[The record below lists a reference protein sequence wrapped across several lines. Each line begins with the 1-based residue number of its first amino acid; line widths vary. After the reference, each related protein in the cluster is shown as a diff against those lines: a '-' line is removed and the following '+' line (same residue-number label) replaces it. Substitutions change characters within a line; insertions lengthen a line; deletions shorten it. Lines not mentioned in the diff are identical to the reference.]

1 MHERFDCGLR
11 GVCAFRRYRPWR
23 EQGTGRER
31 ERDVY
36 IYIYIYIYCYIYIY
50 IFIAH
55 AEDVMHVSSPLP
67 RLDDV
72 ATYLDQMLR
81 EAAPQ
86 GLRLPI
92 RV

>member
-1 MHERFDCGLR
+1 MERARD
-11 GVCAFRRYRPWR
+11 
-23 EQGTGRER
+23 RER
-31 ERDVY
+31 ERERC
-36 IYIYIYIYCYIYIY
+36 IYLYMYIYCYIYIY
-50 IFIAH
+50 IYFYIAH

>member
-1 MHERFDCGLR
+1 MERARD
-11 GVCAFRRYRPWR
+11 R
-23 EQGTGRER
+23 ERER

-36 IYIYIYIYCYIYIY
+36 IYIYIYIAIYIYIY
-50 IFIAH
+50 IAH